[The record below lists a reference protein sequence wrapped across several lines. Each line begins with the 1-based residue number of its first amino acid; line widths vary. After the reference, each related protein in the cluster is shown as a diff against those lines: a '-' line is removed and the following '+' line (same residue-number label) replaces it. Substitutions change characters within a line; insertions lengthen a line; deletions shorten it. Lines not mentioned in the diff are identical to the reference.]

1 MRLTLPLT
9 VAASAIVIAAVAA
22 CGGGQPETA
31 PGPDPD
37 SIAREQAIRD
47 SIARE
52 RARADSIRRAQEER
66 DRIAAQRRADS
77 LAAVRAENE
86 AVMAMIARRMHFDF
100 DKSNIRAGEDTE
112 VIEQKLAI
120 LQANPGLSIEI
131 TGHCDERG
139 TDEYNMALG
148 MRRAVS
154 AKQFLVNRGIA
165 EARITVRS
173 QGEEQPLAMGHNEE
187 AWSQNRRDEFRV
199 TAGGGSLKRPGM

>member
-9 VAASAIVIAAVAA
+9 IGASVIIAAVAA
-22 CGGGQPETA
+22 CGGGQPEVA

-37 SIAREQAIRD
+37 SIAREQARQD

-66 DRIAAQRRADS
+66 DRMERQRRADS

-86 AVMAMIARRMHFDF
+86 AVMEMIARRMHFDF
-100 DKSNIRAGEDTE
+100 DRSNIRPGEDTE

-120 LQANPGLSIEI
+120 LQANPGLRIEI

-154 AKQFLVNRGIA
+154 AKQFLVDRGID
-165 EARITVRS
+165 EARVTVRS
-173 QGEEQPLAMGHNEE
+173 QGEEQPLAMGHNED